1 MEYIKIINLKCSLHK
16 WGDIVFCKI
25 RKAKESYSIY
35 LCERYRVDGRVVS
48 NDYKI
53 ISFAWHSL
61 YEIDEEYNGLIEN
74 IPDTLYN
81 FLVRIILKKH
91 NLDIFEDVVRK
102 LIKIKKEYYTTYK
115 EKSIQWDELRKV
127 KDEDKLKEYEE
138 FREKFKTLHYNEI
151 MVKYKEG
158 YEKGLIDGVLKSK
171 KFKNNYSR
179 NDRNIGED
187 EKKLL
192 KEAFKLLSHK
202 HHPDKGG
209 STETMAAINNLKE
222 KIL

>member
-1 MEYIKIINLKCSLHK
+1 M
-16 WGDIVFCKI
+16 FCKI
-25 RKAKESYSIY
+25 RKGKETYSIY
-35 LCERYRVDGRVVS
+35 LCERERVDGRVVS

-61 YEIDEEYNGLIEN
+61 YEMDEEYNGLIEN

-81 FLVRIILKKH
+81 LLVRIILKKH
-91 NLDIFEDVVRK
+91 DLDIFEDVVRK

-127 KDEDKLKEYEE
+127 KDKEKLKEYEE

-158 YEKGLIDGVLKSK
+158 YDKGLIDGALKSNA
-171 KFKNNYSR
+171 FKNNYSGNNR
-179 NDRNIGED
+179 DIGED

-192 KEAFKLLSHK
+192 KEAFKLLSHR

-209 STETMAAINNLKE
+209 STGTMAKINNLKE